1 MDPAVAE
8 SLMADLPSTA
18 YYLSRVKPGA
28 RQGNAG
34 VYGRWDTKVQVD
46 KGGAKGPELKGE
58 IRLYVD
64 GLGPGVENLSSG
76 LTQVSAQP
84 KNHAHRFALAQAGEL
99 ADALDRVGYAPLAL
113 TIRGALLA
121 DDPRAGCEVQ
131 KVLADAHS
139 LEEVTDPEA
148 RALIADTVARYTP
161 RVKPGIK
168 VRDYQAI
175 GASYARANKY
185 RAIIGDEMGIGKTF
199 QAILALASASDELC
213 PALVVAPASV
223 VGKWG
228 KEIDKFVTGIRY
240 RIVQAGS
247 AKGQSVPVRVA
258 EALRDR
264 AWDVLIVGW
273 STLQDKQAADL
284 LIEAAQNGRI
294 KTVVYD
300 EIHYAKNPGA
310 ARTKAAMKIAHA
322 VKGGRL
328 FLSGTLIENDASEAW
343 APLNMLNP
351 VEYDSDV
358 EFSDRFG
365 GTGGSSRAFYQT
377 DPATGERVRVKV
389 KVKGRVTDPDKIQL
403 AKLEELR
410 VALRCDMVRR
420 MKADVMPELPP
431 AVRVFEAV
439 EIKPND
445 RKAYDEAVDLLPGW
459 IVAQTRYQI
468 ARKAGERMK
477 IAAQAGRDLSPRDA
491 LLEVLSS
498 AQAVSDD
505 PKAKP
510 PEPIRDPYGPQARKA
525 AYELMR
531 MNLLTAYGYFRRFIG
546 EAKAED
552 VAAVVLDYLQSSTK
566 PTVVF
571 AEHQKVLDYLENT
584 FEKANKR
591 TARIDGT
598 VTGAK
603 RDAIVADFQAGKY
616 DVLVGSQAIKEGVDL
631 TRADDSFF
639 AEQWTNPSRIAQ
651 AEARIHRA
659 DEFTLA
665 KKASTYHHL
674 YALDTIDEDILALLA
689 AKQAILGAVLG
700 REQVKAGALSV
711 ERTGFLGGAL
721 ARVEGNQQAATEA
734 IPTDAQIRAA
744 EREALRAPKLK
755 IGHIEID
762 GADYP
767 SVGRFRKSGSKSAR
781 GTATDAE
788 DLILSEQVEDVL
800 P

>member
-1 MDPAVAE
+1 
-8 SLMADLPSTA
+8 
-18 YYLSRVKPGA
+18 
-28 RQGNAG
+28 
-34 VYGRWDTKVQVD
+34 
-46 KGGAKGPELKGE
+46 
-58 IRLYVD
+58 
-64 GLGPGVENLSSG
+64 
-76 LTQVSAQP
+76 
-84 KNHAHRFALAQAGEL
+84 
-99 ADALDRVGYAPLAL
+99 
-113 TIRGALLA
+113 
-121 DDPRAGCEVQ
+121 
-131 KVLADAHS
+131 
-139 LEEVTDPEA
+139 
-148 RALIADTVARYTP
+148 
-161 RVKPGIK
+161 
-168 VRDYQAI
+168 
-175 GASYARANKY
+175 
-185 RAIIGDEMGIGKTF
+185 
-199 QAILALASASDELC
+199 
-213 PALVVAPASV
+213 
-223 VGKWG
+223 
-228 KEIDKFVTGIRY
+228 
-240 RIVQAGS
+240 
-247 AKGQSVPVRVA
+247 
-258 EALRDR
+258 
-264 AWDVLIVGW
+264 
-273 STLQDKQAADL
+273 
-284 LIEAAQNGRI
+284 
-294 KTVVYD
+294 
-300 EIHYAKNPGA
+300 
-310 ARTKAAMKIAHA
+310 
-322 VKGGRL
+322 
-328 FLSGTLIENDASEAW
+328 
-343 APLNMLNP
+343 
-351 VEYDSDV
+351 
-358 EFSDRFG
+358 
-365 GTGGSSRAFYQT
+365 
-377 DPATGERVRVKV
+377 
-389 KVKGRVTDPDKIQL
+389 
-403 AKLEELR
+403 
-410 VALRCDMVRR
+410 
-420 MKADVMPELPP
+420 
-431 AVRVFEAV
+431 
-439 EIKPND
+439 
-445 RKAYDEAVDLLPGW
+445 
-459 IVAQTRYQI
+459 
-468 ARKAGERMK
+468 MK
-477 IAAQAGRDLSPRDA
+477 IAAQAGRDSSPRDA

-767 SVGRFRKSGSKSAR
+767 SVGRFRKSGSESAR
-781 GTATDAE
+781 GPATDAE
-788 DLILSEQVEDVL
+788 DLILSGQVEDVL